1 MDRKVIS
8 IIALFLVVVGA
19 AIAYLVLSTPSTDTS
34 YAPSTERQPA
44 STTPSADTPDQTTP
58 ADSPVKAQYVE
69 YTADTFRT
77 DQGQK
82 VLFFHADW
90 CPQCRAI
97 DADIKQNIE
106 SLEGVTIYKVNYD
119 SEIELRK
126 QYGVTLQ
133 TTLVKTDG
141 AGKAVDTFVAYD
153 TPSFQSVRDNLEL

>member
-1 MDRKVIS
+1 MDKKVIS
-8 IIALFLVVVGA
+8 IIALFLVVIA
-19 AIAYLVLSTPSTDTS
+19 AAVAYLAFDTPSTDTS
-34 YAPSTERQPA
+34 YAPSTERQ
-44 STTPSADTPDQTTP
+44 STTRPSPADTPDQATP
-58 ADSPVKAQYVE
+58 PDSPAKAQYIE
-69 YTADTFRT
+69 YAADTFRT

-106 SLEGVTIYKVNYD
+106 SLKGVTIYKVNYD

-153 TPSFQSVRDNLEL
+153 TPSLQSARDNLQL

>member
-1 MDRKVIS
+1 MDKKVIS
-8 IIALFLVVVGA
+8 IIALFLVVVA
-19 AIAYLVLSTPSTDTS
+19 AAVAYLVFDTPSTDTS
-34 YAPSTERQPA
+34 YAPSTERQP
-44 STTPSADTPDQTTP
+44 TTSAPSADKPESVTP
-58 ADSPVKAQYVE
+58 ADSPVKAQYIE

-77 DQGQK
+77 DAGQK

-126 QYGVTLQ
+126 LYGVTLQ

-141 AGKAVDTFVAYD
+141 AGKAIDTFVAYD
-153 TPSFQSVRDNLEL
+153 TPSLQSVRDNLEL